1 MGHSQSSTSG
11 VLVID
16 TTNTMNMLTQN
27 IQTLS
32 QKISVVATNVQ
43 NLNVSCKGCNIS
55 GGITTSQSIS
65 SQNQVSGT
73 LDASSNAQ
81 VFSNL
86 ASSLQ
91 AAIDQSAS
99 SKSGVAALGSS
110 SSSTSNYT
118 KLKSATTT
126 NLTTQNLTDSYAKI
140 VATTVNLQD
149 QKINLD
155 GSLISGG
162 VNLSQIIISNV
173 LAQSMIK
180 STIDSINKSL
190 QSSGSTVQLS
200 QTAAATS
207 SGLEALFTT
216 QNVAISG
223 VVCCICFCCIAL
235 ILYELIGTGGQI
247 IKENPELLAA

>member
-1 MGHSQSSTSG
+1 MGNSHSSSISTM
-11 VLVID
+11 VID

-32 QKISVVATNVQ
+32 QKISSVNTNIQ
-43 NLNVSCKGCNIS
+43 SLDVSCKGCNIS

-65 SQNQVSGT
+65 VENQVSGT
-73 LDASSNAQ
+73 LDASSNSQ

-91 AAIDQSAS
+91 SAIDQSAS
-99 SKSGVAALGSS
+99 SSTGIGALGSS
-110 SSSTSNYT
+110 SSTTSNFT

-126 NLTTQNLTDSYAKI
+126 NLTTQNLTNSYAKI
-140 VATTVNLQD
+140 LATTVNLQD

-162 VNLSQIIISNV
+162 VNLNQIIISNV

-190 QSSGSTVQLS
+190 QSSGATVQLS
-200 QTAAATS
+200 QKAAATS

-235 ILYELIGTGGQI
+235 ILYELIGTGGEI
-247 IKENPELLAA
+247 IKDNPELLAA